1 MPKANSGDSAR
12 RLIALLGQLTPGMS
26 VPIEDL
32 ATSLGTSTAQ
42 LADDLETL
50 CVCGVAPYMPDQ
62 MLDVFVDDGMLEV
75 YAPLPAVSAPVRLAP
90 SESRALAAALSAAGF
105 TGDDPLSERLLSAA
119 AASFDSEALERTL
132 RSTIATHD
140 SGVFETLASA
150 AGGSEVVTIAYQSD
164 GAAEPTVRDVEPQ
177 QLFAERGAWY
187 LSAWCR
193 TAEGMRTFRIDRIRT
208 AEKTGERFER
218 VAMPDRDTGPTAFAP
233 EGLPV
238 ATLRFA
244 PGEAFVAREW
254 PGGRV
259 VSTENDGTTVA
270 EVPFGGTGWIA
281 RRVVARLGK
290 VEAVAPAEV
299 RRAVAE
305 LAREEL
311 ERTPTRGV

>member
-26 VPIEDL
+26 VPVEEL
-32 ATSLGTSTAQ
+32 AASLGTSTAQ

-50 CVCGVAPYMPDQ
+50 CLCGVAPYMPDQ
-62 MLDVFVDDGMLEV
+62 MLDVFVEDGMLEV
-75 YAPLPAVSAPVRLAP
+75 YAPLPAVKAPVRLAP
-90 SESRALAAALSAAGF
+90 SESRALAAALAAAGF

-119 AASFDSEALERTL
+119 AAGFDSNALERTL

-150 AGGSEVVTIAYQSD
+150 TGDCEVVTIAYQSD
-164 GAAEPTVRDVEPQ
+164 GSAAPTSRAVEPQ

-193 TAEGMRTFRIDRIRT
+193 TAGAMRTFRIDRVRS

-218 VAMPDRDTGPTAFAP
+218 VAAVTQDASPIAFAP

-238 ATLRFA
+238 AKLRFA

-254 PGGRV
+254 PGGGV
-259 VSTENDGTTVA
+259 ESAEEDGTTIA

-281 RRVVARLGK
+281 RRVVARLGR
-290 VEAVAPAEV
+290 VEALAPAEV
-299 RRAVAE
+299 RSAVAA

-311 ERTPTRGV
+311 SRM